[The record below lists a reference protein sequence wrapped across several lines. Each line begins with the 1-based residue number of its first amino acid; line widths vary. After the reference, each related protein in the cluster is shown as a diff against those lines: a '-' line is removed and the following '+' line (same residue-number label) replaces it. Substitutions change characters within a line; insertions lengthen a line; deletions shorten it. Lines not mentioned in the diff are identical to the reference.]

1 MLITTGYNFEGHDIV
16 EYLGVLS
23 ASVVIGTG
31 MLSSANASVAD
42 FFGSRSNSYERK
54 LQDAKNAAI
63 NELKSQ
69 TASVGGNAIIGID
82 IDYTTFGADII
93 GVIAN
98 GTAVKIKKSEEK
110 TNYIPYTIPSMVRNE
125 MLPVNICN
133 VNLKYNPVDEITLG
147 SISIK
152 KYRKECNITAMM
164 VDIYF
169 ENVFKETKVVNDVVF
184 AFRDDGDLFTS
195 EVVKM
200 PVKEYRV
207 DLICKANVVIKKIII
222 NGKTI
227 EVDTNNSIQ
236 VPGIGVNEIKQIR
249 KLHGEDVV
257 IKFSTM
263 ENKWIC
269 YCGAANKKEAEIC
282 YRCGRKMNAVQK
294 ALAQNNGNLKTDV
307 ADLIHTLKELK
318 SAKEIREYLIQ
329 SQDPEFVEVINI
341 LDDVVKTEKLY
352 GNMRDDA
359 LKKVLVALS

>member
-1 MLITTGYNFEGHDIV
+1 MLITTGYNFEGYDIV
-16 EYLGVLS
+16 KYLDVLS

-42 FFGSRSNSYERK
+42 FFGTRSNSYERK

-63 NELKSQ
+63 NELKNQ
-69 TASVGGNAIIGID
+69 TSSRGGNAIIGID

-98 GTAVKIKKSEEK
+98 GTAVKIKESEEK
-110 TNYIPYTIPSMVRNE
+110 TNYIPYAVPSMVRNE
-125 MLPVNICN
+125 MLPINVCN
-133 VNLKYNPVDEITLG
+133 VNLKYNPVDEITL
-147 SISIK
+147 SAICIK
-152 KYRKECNITAMM
+152 KYREDCDITAVMA
-164 VDIYF
+164 DIHF
-169 ENVFKETKVVNDVVF
+169 ENIFKENKVVNDVIF
-184 AFRDDGDLFTS
+184 AFHGGEDILTS
-195 EVVKM
+195 EIIKI
-200 PVKEYRV
+200 PLKEIRV
-207 DLICKANVVIKKIII
+207 DLICKANVVVKKMII
-222 NGKTI
+222 NGKTV
-227 EVDTNNSIQ
+227 EVDINNSIQ
-236 VPGIGVNEIKQIR
+236 VPGVELNEIKRIR
-249 KLHGEDVV
+249 ELHGEDAV

-269 YCGAANKKEAEIC
+269 YCGAANKKESEKC

-294 ALAQNNGNLKTDV
+294 VLAQNNGNLKTDV

-352 GNMRDDA
+352 GNMKDEA